1 VQKETKS
8 AIAEPVVLRR
18 SINWR
23 STDRAGEKAAPELKR
38 EDDPRFG
45 CETTSIFFDCT
56 FDGNGANRRPAQLS
70 PDTPWIV

>member
-1 VQKETKS
+1 MASEFFRQPRWS
-8 AIAEPVVLRR
+8 RAR
-18 SINWR
+18 SYGG
-23 STDRAGEKAAPELKR
+23 TELTEAGEKAVAELKR